1 LRLSCDSD
9 HASEAEHRITHAI
22 AARALVLRE
31 IRAEQIEDS
40 ETSMIQA
47 ILESATH
54 DAELMNALASELR
67 TDPWTKSVEWT
78 ETSSEAE

>member
-1 LRLSCDSD
+1 MVVP
-9 HASEAEHRITHAI
+9 AI
-22 AARALVLRE
+22 
-31 IRAEQIEDS
+31 AEQIEDS